1 MGNKEEFNDLYA
13 STMSDFKQY
22 ISYLESVDE
31 QIKEPKS
38 VLDDLSSIPECD
50 DETRKILNDI
60 FDKFININKTIRNI
74 RKEKETKKQ
83 KLDPY
88 FRVFGIDQT
97 EYIQTII
104 ELNHL
109 IKKCKPEV
117 GKQIMKCLDYLNDRG
132 IDIVL

>member
-1 MGNKEEFNDLYA
+1 MGNREEFNDLYA
-13 STMSDFKQY
+13 STMADFKQY
-22 ISYLESVDE
+22 IEYLESVDE

-38 VLDDLSSIPECD
+38 VLVALSSIPECD
-50 DETRKILNDI
+50 DDTREILNNVYK
-60 FDKFININKTIRNI
+60 KFSKINKTIREI
-74 RKEKETKKQ
+74 REQKEVKKQ

-117 GKQIMKCLDYLNDRG
+117 GKQIMKCLNYLEDRG
-132 IDIVL
+132 IEVVL